1 MMPLADLVFDTGTF
15 SNRQLIYA
23 IPCSIIAAMSIEQMG
38 AGLLAFEGM
47 SILSLLIQKKRIPA
61 VIWIQ
66 TAITFVAFVILFMA
80 PGNEMRV
87 ASEITTWMPGYKE
100 LSVGNHLFMTIQWM
114 LSSFANEGK
123 AFFIAIWVAGFL
135 LLMKSK
141 KAKVYQILAVV
152 FSVAAILPYAGITFF
167 SEMGIGDIDIEQCL
181 MELPTWQSMTT
192 QNRIAFFWWIAA
204 VLFTLVLLWKVTGH
218 SVFISMVFLGGIA
231 SEAVLYFSPTIYAS
245 GARVYYLTDLMYLFI
260 ILWMVMH
267 MDSEKKKN
275 LFIAGVVMIN
285 QQGLQPLNHSL
296 SGLPQ
301 WVSERILQQINQ
313 LTHYEPVI
321 GIMGKTGAGKSSLC
335 NALFAGEV
343 SPVSDVAA
351 CTREPLRFRL
361 QVGERY
367 MTLVDLPGVGESGAR
382 DTEYAGLYREQ
393 LPRLDLVLWLIKA
406 DDRALAV
413 DEHFYRQVIGEAY
426 RHKVLF
432 VISQSDKT
440 EPTSGGE
447 RLSTEQ
453 KQNISR
459 KICLLHEIFQPVH
472 PVCAVSVRLQWGLRV
487 MAERMIRCLPRE
499 ASSPVVSQLQHPF
512 RTMVVREQARSDFGE
527 TVGAVLDSVS
537 AFPLIPAP
545 VRAVIQAVRIAV
557 VSVARAVWDFF
568 F

>member
-1 MMPLADLVFDTGTF
+1 M
-15 SNRQLIYA
+15 
-23 IPCSIIAAMSIEQMG
+23 
-38 AGLLAFEGM
+38 
-47 SILSLLIQKKRIPA
+47 KK
-61 VIWIQ
+61 
-66 TAITFVAFVILFMA
+66 
-80 PGNEMRV
+80 
-87 ASEITTWMPGYKE
+87 SE
-100 LSVGNHLFMTIQWM
+100 
-114 LSSFANEGK
+114 
-123 AFFIAIWVAGFL
+123 
-135 LLMKSK
+135 
-141 KAKVYQILAVV
+141 
-152 FSVAAILPYAGITFF
+152 
-167 SEMGIGDIDIEQCL
+167 
-181 MELPTWQSMTT
+181 
-192 QNRIAFFWWIAA
+192 
-204 VLFTLVLLWKVTGH
+204 
-218 SVFISMVFLGGIA
+218 
-231 SEAVLYFSPTIYAS
+231 
-245 GARVYYLTDLMYLFI
+245 
-260 ILWMVMH
+260 
-267 MDSEKKKN
+267 
-275 LFIAGVVMIN
+275 
-285 QQGLQPLNHSL
+285 GLQSLQRSL

-301 WVSERILQQINQ
+301 WASERILQQINQ

-321 GIMGKTGAGKSSLC
+321 GMMGKTGAGKSSLC

-351 CTREPLRFRL
+351 CTREPLRFRF
-361 QVGERY
+361 QVGERF

-432 VISQSDKT
+432 VISQSDKA

-459 KICLLHEIFQPVH
+459 KICLLHELFQPVH

-512 RTMVVREQARSDFGE
+512 RTTVVREQARDDFGE
-527 TVGAVLDSVS
+527 TVGAVLDTIS
-537 AFPLIPAP
+537 ALPLSPAP
-545 VRAVIQAVRIAV
+545 MRAVIQAVRGTV
-557 VSVARAVWDFF
+557 VSVARAVWNFF